1 MLGKGLTSFFCM
13 WMSSFICTV
22 CWKGCHFPTL
32 NDLGSLVKI
41 IWPYVWV
48 FISGLS
54 ILFHWCIYLSYPT
67 SHWFC
72 YCSFVILI
80 GLKSGSEDTPV
91 LFIFKFVLAVHGP
104 LRFHK
109 NLRCVPL
116 RKNFNQKTS
125 WYFKITFQKDLSLK
139 KKTQDFLICNQLKTL
154 LQIQWLLNI
163 WYTRFWESN
172 AKKPTI

>member
-1 MLGKGLTSFFCM
+1 MVLGKGLTSFFCM
-13 WMSSFICTV
+13 WMSSFICTI
-22 CWKGCHFPTL
+22 CWKNCPFPPL

-41 IWPYVWV
+41 IWPYVWE
-48 FISGLS
+48 FISGLL
-54 ILFHWCIYLSYPT
+54 ILFHWCIYLSYAN

-109 NLRCVPL
+109 NFKMGFSVSA
-116 RKNFNQKTS
+116 RKVFGD
-125 WYFKITFQKDLSLK
+125 FKRDYIVLSHTDIL
-139 KKTQDFLICNQLKTL
+139 TVLNLLICEHGICFYLCFL
-154 LQIQWLLNI
+154 WG
-163 WYTRFWESN
+163 FPGGSSG
-172 AKKPTI
+172 